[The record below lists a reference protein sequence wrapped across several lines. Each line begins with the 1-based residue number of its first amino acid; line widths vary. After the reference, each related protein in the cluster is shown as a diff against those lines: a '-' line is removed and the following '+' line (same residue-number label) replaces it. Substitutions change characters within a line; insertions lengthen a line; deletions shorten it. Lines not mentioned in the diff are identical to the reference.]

1 MRKSACVFLA
11 LFLLSLSSL
20 YRVGADTGLHLRL
33 YKRQQASLATGL
45 RPEGVERAARAL
57 TKCLTS
63 GDTGHLTYRDHVYDR
78 LQPVFNEKEIA
89 HMGDVAHLFA
99 LLKRV
104 VILLGCSFLLLFL
117 WSRASPSPWPP
128 ALVRGAALFLG
139 LSALLILGISWDF
152 AGAFLLFHRLL
163 FANELWL
170 MDPTADLII
179 RLMPQPFF
187 EALAGRFALLSA
199 LWPLLALTTGL
210 LLQKRRPKKRP
221 MYRKKDP

>member
-1 MRKSACVFLA
+1 MPGTMRKSACVFLA
-11 LFLLSLSSL
+11 LLLLSLSSL
-20 YRVGADTGLHLRL
+20 YRVGTDTGLHLRL

-63 GDTGHLTYRDHVYDR
+63 GDTGHLTYRDHVHGR

-139 LSALLILGISWDF
+139 LSAPSSSWDILGLCRGLSP
-152 AGAFLLFHRLL
+152 LPSPL
-163 FANELWL
+163 FANKLWL
-170 MDPTADLII
+170 MDPRCRPDHPPDA
-179 RLMPQPFF
+179 PAFF
-187 EALAGRFALLSA
+187 
-199 LWPLLALTTGL
+199 
-210 LLQKRRPKKRP
+210 
-221 MYRKKDP
+221 